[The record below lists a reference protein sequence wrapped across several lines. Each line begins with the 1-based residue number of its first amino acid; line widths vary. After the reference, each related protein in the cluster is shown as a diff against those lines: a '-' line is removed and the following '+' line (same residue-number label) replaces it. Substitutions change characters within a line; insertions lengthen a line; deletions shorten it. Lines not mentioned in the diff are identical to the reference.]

1 MAFVRGDAATSHC
14 NQHWSVLGG
23 SVRASSIPHALST
36 FLLEQLHM
44 SRLIIAE
51 VSKVR
56 HYHSTVTDGFLK
68 AWRHVDANTKFGNP
82 IVFAHQSFIDCL
94 SSEARTMAECRTIP
108 VIDPDKRW
116 LVRKTLLEAWTTLR
130 IILSMGRKD
139 TLVIAT
145 IFPTALVVLEY
156 LLRILPRRNVVVLQH
171 NEVEAAITTPR
182 PRLGSYGHANLVWH
196 RMRGRRSPMKIAVLG
211 SWIAE
216 GVRKYYPHSVR
227 DDELFVLPMPM
238 IANVSEGRSIAP
250 GAPLRSCFVGFN
262 TAGKGFD
269 TFEMLAKDL
278 PDLDFMQIGGGVLKN
293 IRTGETQPLSDT
305 AAFMDALARCDV
317 AIMPNT
323 SGYDYTL
330 SAAATDALAAG
341 LHLIAYDRKC
351 FRAMQAAFGGDAV
364 TICTSASE
372 IRDKLAS
379 HEWREKIRATRSRR
393 LSGIDRSEFGLT
405 NVGHALERIFHS
417 IPVARDP
424 QSEAPSPTAF
434 VKGDAA
440 P

>member
-1 MAFVRGDAATSHC
+1 
-14 NQHWSVLGG
+14 
-23 SVRASSIPHALST
+23 
-36 FLLEQLHM
+36 M

-68 AWRHVDANTKFGNP
+68 AWQQVGARSKFGKP
-82 IVFAHQSFIDCL
+82 LVFAHHSFIDCL
-94 SSEARTMAECRTIP
+94 SSEARTLADFRTIP

-130 IILSMGRKD
+130 IILSMGKKD
-139 TLVIAT
+139 TLIVAT
-145 IFPTALVVLEY
+145 IFPTALVLLEY

-171 NEVEAAITTPR
+171 NEVEAAVTTPR

-196 RMRGRRSPMKIAVLG
+196 RMRGRRSPIKIAVLG

-216 GVRKYYPHSVR
+216 GVRQYYPDSVR
-227 DDELFVLPMPM
+227 DDQLFVLPMPM
-238 IANVSEGRSIAP
+238 IASAPEGQRIAP
-250 GAPLRSCFVGFN
+250 DAPLRSCFVGFN

-269 TFEMLAKDL
+269 TFEMLAKEL
-278 PDLDFMQIGGGVLKN
+278 PDVDFLQIGGGIFKN
-293 IRTGETQPLSDT
+293 IRTGETRPLGDT
-305 AAFMDALARCDV
+305 AAFMETLAGCDV

-341 LHLIAYDRKC
+341 LHLVAYDRKC
-351 FRAMQAAFGGDAV
+351 FRAMRAAFGEDAV
-364 TICTSASE
+364 TICSSASE

-379 HEWREKIRATRSRR
+379 HEWRKRMRATRQQR
-393 LSGIDRSEFGLT
+393 LAEIDRSEFGLT
-405 NVGHALERIFHS
+405 NVGHALEKICQDAPGALDRHS
-417 IPVARDP
+417 G
-424 QSEAPSPTAF
+424 SPSPASL

-440 P
+440 S